1 MFGVYYFIAGTD
13 VLGFSRGR
21 CLWTI
26 CTKFPSSRALMPRMH
41 NVLGSTFPLT
51 KLHENLE
58 SEKKM
63 ALNFGYPNVW
73 CLLLYCWHRC
83 LSVIDYDGM
92 ALLLCTAF
100 LFCDA

>member
-1 MFGVYYFIAGTD
+1 MFTTL
-13 VLGFSRGR
+13 VLAATFQG
-21 CLWTI
+21 L
-26 CTKFPSSRALMPRMH
+26 
-41 NVLGSTFPLT
+41 VGSTFPLT

-73 CLLLYCWHRC
+73 CLLLYCWHRR

-92 ALLLCTAF
+92 ALLPCTAF